1 MCVKTTVKWVRCI
14 NIQTDIVILGG
25 GIAALQAA
33 QKLGHHFKVH
43 LLTKADFTMS
53 SSYKAQGGIA
63 AVMTANDHL
72 TLHIEDTLAAGEYHH
87 HEENVKT
94 LVEHGA
100 NYVKQLLNNGFPADY
115 TDEGELSLGLEG
127 AHSRH
132 RIVHAG
138 GDATGEKIIDY
149 YIEGSRKI
157 HQLVMNTY
165 EFAYELLL
173 NCDGECCGVRVKT
186 AEGDKTYYA
195 SYIILATGG
204 AGALYSCTS
213 NQSNSYGDGIALAY
227 LAGAEVTDMEFVQ
240 FHPSLLYVNGARGL
254 VSEAVRG
261 AGARF
266 VNRHNKPIMEG
277 KHPLGDLAPRH
288 ITAYEMY
295 KMRAEG
301 EEVFLDISMIESFDK
316 KFPTITKLCQNEQ
329 IDLTKG
335 KIPVAPGSHFLMGG
349 IVATAKGETSIP
361 RLFAVGEVACTGV
374 HGANRLASNSLL
386 EGITFGH
393 LMAEHLVQTGTKQRN
408 FMLVAR
414 PVATDFPPL
423 LQKEQLQKSMLE
435 AAGIVRSTEALQI
448 LLAQLRTAWQQIDL
462 SNANQEQ
469 IELYFMHVTA
479 SLIVQAALLRTESR
493 GAHIRREYKQQQ
505 SEWAKKWIVFQQ
517 GNVNVR
523 DTLYE
528 YNQIKRDVKAVFQ

>member
-1 MCVKTTVKWVRCI
+1 M
-14 NIQTDIVILGG
+14 NIQTDIVIVGG

-33 QKLGHHFKVH
+33 RKLGHHFKVH

-63 AVMTANDHL
+63 AVMTADDHL
-72 TLHIEDTLAAGEYHH
+72 ALHIADTLAAGEYHH
-87 HEENVKT
+87 HEENVQT
-94 LVEHGA
+94 LVEQGT

-115 TDEGELSLGLEG
+115 TEEGNLALGLEG

-138 GDATGEKIIDY
+138 GDATGERMVKH
-149 YIEGSRKI
+149 YIEGS
-157 HQLVMNTY
+157 QENPQFTMNTY

-173 NCDGECCGVRVKT
+173 NSNRECCGVRVKT

-213 NQSNSYGDGIALAY
+213 NQLNSYGDGIALAY

-266 VNRHNKPIMEG
+266 VDRHNKPIMEG

-295 KMRAEG
+295 KIRAAG
-301 EEVFLDISMIESFDK
+301 KEVFIDISMIESFDK
-316 KFPTITKLCQNEQ
+316 KFPTITKLCQKEQ
-329 IDLTKG
+329 IDLSTG

-361 RLFAVGEVACTGV
+361 RLFAIGEVACTGV

-386 EGITFGH
+386 EGITFGS
-393 LMAEHLVQTGTKQRN
+393 LMAEHLVQNAIQQHN
-408 FMLVAR
+408 FMLAAR
-414 PVATDFPPL
+414 PVAAEFPPL
-423 LQKEQLQKSMLE
+423 LQKETLQKAMLE
-435 AAGIVRSTEALQI
+435 SAGILRSTGELEV
-448 LLAQLRTAWQQIDL
+448 LLDQLPTAWQRMDL
-462 SNANQEQ
+462 SNASQEQ

-479 SLIVQAALLRTESR
+479 TLIVQAALLRTESR
-493 GAHIRREYKQQQ
+493 GAHIRLEYKQQQ
-505 SEWAKKWIVFQQ
+505 SEWTKKWIVFQR

-523 DTLYE
+523 ETLYE
-528 YNQIKRDVKAVFQ
+528 YNQIKRNVKAVF